1 MTGLARAHGGGPPRI
16 PAVRGLSLASA
27 GGHDGGVSSAEWDS
41 RYAGTELIWT
51 AEPNRFVE
59 AELRDLPP
67 GRALDIG
74 AGEGRNAVWL
84 ASRGWQVT
92 AVDFSAVGLDK
103 GRRLAASRG
112 ISVDWV
118 HADVRSYQP
127 GAGAFQLVLIAYLQ
141 LLAAE
146 LTGVLRGAVRALGPG
161 GTLLVVGH
169 DVDNLTE
176 GAGGPQDP
184 AVLYTPELITRS
196 LDGLTVLRA
205 ERVRRPLLS
214 GDTTKQAVDTLV
226 RAVRPAPS

>member
-1 MTGLARAHGGGPPRI
+1 VG
-16 PAVRGLSLASA
+16 SE
-27 GGHDGGVSSAEWDS
+27 EWDR
-41 RYAGTELIWT
+41 RYAGTELIWS
-51 AEPNRFVE
+51 AEPNRFAE

-67 GRALDIG
+67 GRALDLG

-84 ASRGWQVT
+84 AGRGWHVT

-112 ISVDWV
+112 VSVDWV

-127 GAGAFQLVLIAYLQ
+127 EAGAFQLVLIAYLQ
-141 LLAAE
+141 MPAAE
-146 LTGVLRGAVRALGPG
+146 LTEVLHGAVRALAPG

-169 DVDNLTE
+169 DVDNLTR

-184 AVLYTPELITRS
+184 AVLYTTELITGS

-205 ERVRRPLLS
+205 DQVRRPLLTS
-214 GDTTKQAVDTLV
+214 DSNKQAIDTLV
-226 RAVRPAPS
+226 RAVRDTPS